1 MTSNLLDLPALLRLQ
16 NLQLQ
21 ARIVAEGALAG
32 LHKAAHHGSS
42 VEFAEH
48 KEYAPGDDLRHIDW
62 RAYGRIDKYYVKRF
76 EEQTELRGYLLV
88 DVSGSMGY
96 GRQDQITKLDYA
108 KLLAASLAY
117 LLLRQS
123 DPAGLLLHSA
133 EVKNYIPPRG
143 GGAHLGDLCQ
153 ALEATKA
160 GGGTALA
167 DGLSFLSEVVRRR
180 GVVVI
185 LSDLL
190 PSPPEVSGLPG
201 EVPIDYVSQY
211 GALLRARLCGLR
223 AQKHDVIV
231 LQVLD
236 ADELELPFTGLT
248 WFEDVEPGP
257 SGLSRLFVD
266 PADVRAAYQRE
277 LQGFLSE
284 MRRGL
289 REGDVEYHLVPT
301 SRSPESVLLDLLR
314 GPLRGKVR
322 R

>member
-1 MTSNLLDLPALLRLQ
+1 MTSTLLDLPALLRLQ
-16 NLQLQ
+16 NLHLQ
-21 ARIVAEGALAG
+21 ARIVAEGALSG

-48 KEYAPGDDLRHIDW
+48 KEYAPGDELRHIDW
-62 RAYGRIDKYYVKRF
+62 RAYGRMDKYYVKRY
-76 EEQTELRGYLLV
+76 EEETELRGYLLV

-96 GRQDQITKLDYA
+96 GRQDQITKVDYA

-117 LLLRQS
+117 LLLRQN
-123 DPAGLLLHSA
+123 DPAGLLMQS
-133 EVKNYIPPRG
+133 EDVQSYIPPRG

-153 ALEATKA
+153 ALESTQAA
-160 GGGTALA
+160 GGTELA
-167 DGLSFLSEVVRRR
+167 GGLSFLSEVVRRR
-180 GVVVI
+180 GVMVI

-190 PSPPEVSGLPG
+190 PSPPTTAAGELPT
-201 EVPIDYVSQY
+201 DYISQY

-231 LQVLD
+231 LQILD

-257 SGLSRLFVD
+257 AGLSRLFVD
-266 PADVRAAYQRE
+266 PGDVRAAYQKE
-277 LQGFLSE
+277 LQGYLGE

-314 GPLRGKVR
+314 GPLRGKIR

>member
-1 MTSNLLDLPALLRLQ
+1 MTSNLLDLPSLLRLQ

-21 ARIVAEGALAG
+21 ARIVAEGALSG

-96 GRQDQITKLDYA
+96 GRQDQITKLGYA

-117 LLLRQS
+117 LLLRQN
-123 DPAGLLLHSA
+123 DPAGLLLHSEEQKA
-133 EVKNYIPPRG
+133 YIPPRG
-143 GGAHLGDLCQ
+143 GGAHLGDLCH
-153 ALEATKA
+153 ALEASKA
-160 GGGTALA
+160 SGGTALA

-180 GVVVI
+180 GVVVV

-190 PSPPEVSGLPG
+190 PSPPALGELPG
-201 EVPIDYVSQY
+201 ELPIDYISKY
-211 GALLRARLCGLR
+211 GAQLRAQLCGLR

-231 LQVLD
+231 LHVLD

-257 SGLSRLFVD
+257 AGLSRLFVD
-266 PADVRAAYQRE
+266 PADVRAAYQKE
-277 LQGFLSE
+277 LETFLTE